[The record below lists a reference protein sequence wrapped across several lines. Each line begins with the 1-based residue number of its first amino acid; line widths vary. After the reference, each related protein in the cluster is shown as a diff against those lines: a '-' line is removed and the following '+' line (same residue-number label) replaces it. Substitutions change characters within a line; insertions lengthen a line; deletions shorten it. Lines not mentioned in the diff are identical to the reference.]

1 MTADA
6 VVFNARIRTMDW
18 AHPAAEALAIRD
30 GRILAIGRNDEMR
43 ALATRRTRLI
53 DAGGRLVLPGFQDA
67 HVHLLLGGTD
77 LVTSAQL
84 YHVTTIGELQA
95 LLKAHAERHT
105 RLSVVL
111 GTGWQ
116 PGVFGDHTLTR
127 QVVDAAV
134 PDRPC
139 LIIDLSGHNACL
151 NSAAVAMVGLA
162 RGTPDPVNGHF
173 VTDASGEP
181 TGMLHEDAIFWAM
194 GRLPALADGDHE
206 AGLLAGQAHA
216 NAHGI
221 TGIIDPRVTDLEA
234 RIYGAGATRGDLTM
248 RVAGAAL
255 VKESDTPETAVER
268 LTAMRR
274 QHPGPDFWVQ
284 SAKFFL
290 DGVFENRT
298 AALLD
303 AYADAA
309 GGNCDVMFQ
318 PSQVNRLFTALDA
331 ARFQIHV
338 HVIGDRAARVALDGF
353 EAALAANGRWP
364 SLHQLAHLQLVHPD
378 DMARVGALGAMANIQ
393 PLWAR
398 LDPVIPDVALDM
410 IGAARRDHVYAFR
423 RMLDAGA
430 PYCLSSDWSVSTL
443 DPFAIMET
451 AVTRQARLA
460 DGAREPFLP
469 DERLT
474 IAEAVMGY
482 TVHAAAACWRGAST
496 GRLLPGFSADLIV
509 LDRDLFAIPPH
520 EIGDTRVLLTVFKG
534 REVHRHAEFAG

>member
-1 MTADA
+1 MGADTILI
-6 VVFNARIRTMDW
+6 NARIRTMD
-18 AHPAAEALAIRD
+18 AARPRAEALAIRD
-30 GRILAIGRNDEMR
+30 GRILALGNMDEIR
-43 ALATRRTRLI
+43 GLATRRTRVI

-67 HVHLLLGGTD
+67 HVHLLLGGVD

-84 YHVTTIGELQA
+84 YHVTTLDELQSVLRDHA
-95 LLKAHAERHT
+95 GKHRGLK
-105 RLSVVL
+105 VVQ
-111 GTGWQ
+111 GSGWQ
-116 PGVFGDHTLTR
+116 PGLFGDHNLTR
-127 QVVDAAV
+127 HVIDAVV

-139 LIIDLSGHNACL
+139 LIIDSSGHNACL
-151 NSAAVAMVGLA
+151 NTAAMAMIGLIK
-162 RGTPDPVNGHF
+162 GTPDPVNGHF
-173 VTDASGEP
+173 VTDGAGEP

-194 GRLPALADGDHE
+194 DRLPALSEADDE
-206 AGLLAGQAHA
+206 AGLRAGQAYA

-221 TGIIDPRVTDLEA
+221 TGIIDPRVTEREA
-234 RIYGAGATRGDLTM
+234 RIYGAGAARGALTL
-248 RVAGAAL
+248 RVSGAGL
-255 VKESDTPETAVER
+255 VKESDTPATAVER
-268 LTAMRR
+268 LAAMRR

-303 AYADAA
+303 PYADEA

-318 PSQVNRLFTALDA
+318 PAQVNQLFAALDA
-331 ARFQIHV
+331 ARFQLHV
-338 HVIGDRAARVALDGF
+338 HVSGDRAARVALDGF

-378 DMARVGALGAMANIQ
+378 DIARIGALGAMANMQ
-393 PLWAR
+393 TLWAR
-398 LDPVIPDVALDM
+398 LDPMIPDVALDM
-410 IGAARRDHVYAFR
+410 IGRARRPQVYAFR

-469 DERLT
+469 GEALT
-474 IAEAVMGY
+474 IEEAVLGY
-482 TVHAAAACWRGAST
+482 TAHAAAACWRGDST
-496 GRLLPGFSADLIV
+496 GRLLPGFSADIIV
-509 LDRDLFAIPPH
+509 VDRDLFAIPPH
-520 EIGDTRVLLTVFKG
+520 EIGDTRVLLTLFKG
-534 REVHRHAEFAG
+534 REVHRHADFVG